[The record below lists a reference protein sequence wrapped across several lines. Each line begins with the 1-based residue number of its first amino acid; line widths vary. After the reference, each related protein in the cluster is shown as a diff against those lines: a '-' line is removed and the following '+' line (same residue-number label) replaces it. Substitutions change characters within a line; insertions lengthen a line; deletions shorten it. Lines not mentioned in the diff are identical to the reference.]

1 MKNKYVAPSMLTIRI
16 GTMHIIAESLAI
28 NRDGDRITNSNQIL
42 VKENSN
48 ANNQSVWDEEW

>member
-1 MKNKYVAPSMLTIRI
+1 MLTIRI